1 MCLTRFHLLKCHVV
15 LIKQLVLPSGGFIN
29 INTETR
35 EILILIFFKNLK
47 IKENRVFLFFLFDG
61 LLH

>member
-1 MCLTRFHLLKCHVV
+1 M

-35 EILILIFFKNLK
+35 EMLILIFFKNLK
-47 IKENRVFLFFLFDG
+47 IKENRFFLFFSF
-61 LLH
+61 

>member
-1 MCLTRFHLLKCHVV
+1 M

-29 INTETR
+29 FNTETR

-47 IKENRVFLFFLFDG
+47 IKENTVFLFFLFDG

>member
-1 MCLTRFHLLKCHVV
+1 M

-29 INTETR
+29 TNTETR